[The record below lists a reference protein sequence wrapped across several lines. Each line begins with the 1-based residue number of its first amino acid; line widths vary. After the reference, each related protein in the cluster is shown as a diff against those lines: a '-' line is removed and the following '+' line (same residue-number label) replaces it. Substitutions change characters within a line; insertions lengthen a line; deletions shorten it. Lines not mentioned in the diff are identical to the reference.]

1 MNAQYFEEI
10 ALPMP
15 LTQSAFAIADRFAAA
30 QPAGSKRDQVRQ
42 NTLAVQVVAD
52 YLHLMGIATAI
63 SDSDSWNAVTQLC
76 SNVADLVIPGVGR
89 LECRP
94 VTDFT
99 ADCYIPAD
107 VWHDRIGYVVVHLDL
122 DVKQEGLILGY
133 VPAVTQENLPL
144 SQLGTIDD
152 LLTHLFEL
160 RTQTQANSTSV
171 QPQVA
176 QQPGRTKL
184 TQWLE
189 VPLEELDR
197 FMESGW
203 QAIEQLLSPAQ
214 LAPAY
219 AVRHDPQD
227 PDAVTLVTQA
237 KRLDWQRGDIPVIF
251 MAGVAELPEAVRIRI
266 QVFAIEPTSNLPQDL
281 RLQVLDETGHIF
293 LETVSGHHDRGL
305 QLVFEG
311 EKGESFTVQL
321 DWQGETL
328 IEHFEI

>member
-30 QPAGSKRDQVRQ
+30 QPSGSKRDQVRH

-52 YLHLMGIATAI
+52 YLHLMGIATAV
-63 SDSDSWNAVTQLC
+63 SDGDSWNAVTQLC

-94 VTDFT
+94 VTDFP

-122 DVKQEGLILGY
+122 DVKQEGLILGF

-152 LLTHLFEL
+152 LLSHLFAL
-160 RTQTQANSTSV
+160 RTQSVTETQTSSTM
-171 QPQVA
+171 A
-176 QQPGRTKL
+176 QASLERTKL
-184 TQWLE
+184 TQWLDQ
-189 VPLEELDR
+189 LDQWVDR
-197 FMESGW
+197 GW

-227 PDAVTLVTQA
+227 PDTVEFVTQA

-251 MAGVAELPEAVRIRI
+251 IAGVAELPEAVRIRI

-281 RLQVLDETGHIF
+281 RLQVLDEMGHVF

-311 EKGESFTVQL
+311 ERGEVFAVQL
-321 DWQGETL
+321 GYQGEM
-328 IEHFEI
+328 IVEHFEI